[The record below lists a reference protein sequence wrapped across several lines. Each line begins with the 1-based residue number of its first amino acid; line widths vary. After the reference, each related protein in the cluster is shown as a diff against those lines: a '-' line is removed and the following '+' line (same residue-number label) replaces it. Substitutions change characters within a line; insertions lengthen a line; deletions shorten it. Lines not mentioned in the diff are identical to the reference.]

1 VIDLYQLSLL
11 PLGTFLATWLYT
23 DRKTP
28 DMMMNKPFE
37 SGGKL
42 NPPGAEAFDGSELN
56 LISNHLF

>member
-11 PLGTFLATWLYT
+11 SLGTFLATWLYT

-28 DMMMNKPFE
+28 DMMNKPFE

-42 NPPGAEAFDGSELN
+42 NPPDAEAFDGSELN
-56 LISNHLF
+56 LISNLF